1 MFDGF
6 WESFVPAF
14 AVSFAVCFG
23 IVVLIRLCQWTIYL
37 TGKKVTET
45 VGDRNRNGEMTEQS
59 NQTDEG

>member
-14 AVSFAVCFG
+14 AMSFAVCFG

-37 TGKKVTET
+37 MGKKVTE
-45 VGDRNRNGEMTEQS
+45 VEGRDDEMSEQS
-59 NQTDEG
+59 NHTDEG